1 MNYIEINGG
10 NKYQKKVAY
19 VVVEQMIKAL
29 MPRMRTLEITVNIR
43 KFTDDAI
50 GYCMMEDTNRE
61 FEIEVSKD
69 LSLKDFVTA
78 LCHEM
83 VHAKQYARNEMN
95 DGIVKGRAKWKSQF
109 IKEDTN
115 YWDLPWEKEAYR
127 MEDKLA
133 QLVWE
138 SNIL

>member
-1 MNYIEINGG
+1 MNFIDVRGG
-10 NKYQKKVAY
+10 TKFQKEVAFKV
-19 VVVEQMIKAL
+19 VSQMISEL
-29 MPRMRTLEITVNIR
+29 MPRMRTLEISVRIR
-43 KFTDDAI
+43 KFSDDAI
-50 GYCMMEDTNRE
+50 GYCMMEDTNRQ

-83 VHAKQYARNEMN
+83 VHAKQYARNEMS
-95 DGIVKGRAKWKSQF
+95 DDVKNRRWKKTTVPNSVG
-109 IKEDTN
+109 

-133 QLVWE
+133 QIVWE
-138 SNIL
+138 KNIL